1 MKKFS
6 EFVCKN
12 KIIILI
18 VSLLLIIPSI
28 YGMYKTR
35 VNYDILIYLPDDIET
50 VKGQNILTSDFK
62 MGSYSTII
70 AEGAS
75 SKDILK
81 FEEKVRNIEGVN
93 KVVSAIDVTGLSLPL
108 EFLPS
113 EMTKKLKNGDSTLI
127 LVTFD
132 DTISSDRTLDAV
144 SQIREDASG
153 MFHIGGMSSI
163 VLDTMKVSDEEVVMY
178 VIIAVVCCLAVL
190 MISLDSYI
198 APFLLLV
205 NIGLAILYNMGTNII
220 FGEIS
225 YITKAI
231 SAVLQLGVT
240 MDFSI
245 FLYHRYLSF
254 KNKYKTKEEAMENAI
269 CDTIVSVV
277 GSSLTTVA
285 GFLALCTMMLT
296 LGKDIGLVMA
306 KGVIFG
312 VISVVTVFPAILL
325 TFDNLIEKTSHKVIL
340 PKFEGLNKFIVKN
353 YKIIFAIF
361 LILIIPAWYGNK
373 NTEVYYNLDKTL
385 PRDLESSIAN
395 SKLKET
401 FNIVSPEI
409 ILVNKDLKSG
419 DFEKMTNEISN
430 IEGIDLVLSS
440 SMIDSL
446 GIPKEMLGDEVTSIF
461 ENDNYQLVLVNS
473 VYATATNELNSQ
485 IDELNT
491 IVKKYDENAIIA
503 GEGPL
508 MKDMVEISNQDF
520 NNVNYSSIALV
531 FIIMIIVLKSAS
543 LPVLLVCAIEFA
555 IFINMGLSFYTNVTI
570 PFVSSIV
577 IGTIQLGATID
588 YAILMTTKYL
598 EKRKEGKDPKESIK
612 YSLDNSVSSIIVSG
626 LCLFAATF
634 GVGMYSRLEMISSI
648 CNLIG
653 RGALISMVV
662 VIFVIPTLLLIFDKI
677 ICKTTSGFGKEVNM
691 KNKVKKSLAVFA
703 IGVLTLGSTTV
714 MASTKN
720 ETVYARLSKDGK
732 VNKILVNE
740 HIYSDE
746 KTIKDMSDLKNIMNI
761 SGDED
766 FTIDGNNITWNG
778 NNIFYQGET
787 DKSLPVEVEITY
799 KLNGEEISKDEL
811 KGKSGKVE
819 ITLSF
824 KNNDSH
830 TVNVNGKSTTMY
842 TPFVVTMG
850 TILPVKGN
858 DNFTI
863 TNGKVVNNGVNNIA
877 LALATPNLDES
888 LGLSELSSMNN
899 ITISYETSSFKES
912 TIYLVVTPKIID
924 KEDLKVFDNL
934 DSLYSSISYL
944 SSSSTKLVNGSKTLS
959 DGMNAYNQKIVE
971 LANNISTLKLG
982 TNLLAQKY
990 GIINS
995 GIEELG
1001 ATFNDVNSLLAKV
1014 ASLNSEITS
1023 LNTKFSNITSQSGN
1037 LTSIVTGTQE
1047 MLTNHIKTLMQIA
1060 NTTQDENTKNSILQE
1075 VASLQKQLQELN
1087 LASLTS
1093 QVTDLNNS
1101 VIELNKEV
1109 TALTKKYEN
1118 EVSKLPA
1125 MSSKVEELVEGSDEF
1140 NSKINELNQ
1149 KVTYLDSV
1157 ISGTLVGKTEEL
1169 ANGSKDL
1176 YTNLSKFD
1184 VEGIQKMSYYI
1195 NGKVKGL
1202 TTKLEKLVELGDNY
1216 ETFTMKDKDTKGETK
1231 FIIVI
1236 E

>member
-198 APFLLLV
+198 APFLLLA

-254 KNKYKTKEEAMENAI
+254 KKKYKTKEEAMENAI

-385 PRDLESSIAN
+385 PRDS
-395 SKLKET
+395 
-401 FNIVSPEI
+401 
-409 ILVNKDLKSG
+409 
-419 DFEKMTNEISN
+419 
-430 IEGIDLVLSS
+430 
-440 SMIDSL
+440 
-446 GIPKEMLGDEVTSIF
+446 
-461 ENDNYQLVLVNS
+461 
-473 VYATATNELNSQ
+473 
-485 IDELNT
+485 
-491 IVKKYDENAIIA
+491 
-503 GEGPL
+503 
-508 MKDMVEISNQDF
+508 
-520 NNVNYSSIALV
+520 
-531 FIIMIIVLKSAS
+531 
-543 LPVLLVCAIEFA
+543 
-555 IFINMGLSFYTNVTI
+555 
-570 PFVSSIV
+570 
-577 IGTIQLGATID
+577 
-588 YAILMTTKYL
+588 
-598 EKRKEGKDPKESIK
+598 
-612 YSLDNSVSSIIVSG
+612 
-626 LCLFAATF
+626 
-634 GVGMYSRLEMISSI
+634 
-648 CNLIG
+648 
-653 RGALISMVV
+653 
-662 VIFVIPTLLLIFDKI
+662 
-677 ICKTTSGFGKEVNM
+677 
-691 KNKVKKSLAVFA
+691 
-703 IGVLTLGSTTV
+703 
-714 MASTKN
+714 
-720 ETVYARLSKDGK
+720 
-732 VNKILVNE
+732 
-740 HIYSDE
+740 
-746 KTIKDMSDLKNIMNI
+746 
-761 SGDED
+761 
-766 FTIDGNNITWNG
+766 
-778 NNIFYQGET
+778 
-787 DKSLPVEVEITY
+787 
-799 KLNGEEISKDEL
+799 
-811 KGKSGKVE
+811 
-819 ITLSF
+819 
-824 KNNDSH
+824 
-830 TVNVNGKSTTMY
+830 
-842 TPFVVTMG
+842 
-850 TILPVKGN
+850 
-858 DNFTI
+858 
-863 TNGKVVNNGVNNIA
+863 
-877 LALATPNLDES
+877 
-888 LGLSELSSMNN
+888 
-899 ITISYETSSFKES
+899 
-912 TIYLVVTPKIID
+912 
-924 KEDLKVFDNL
+924 
-934 DSLYSSISYL
+934 
-944 SSSSTKLVNGSKTLS
+944 
-959 DGMNAYNQKIVE
+959 
-971 LANNISTLKLG
+971 
-982 TNLLAQKY
+982 
-990 GIINS
+990 
-995 GIEELG
+995 
-1001 ATFNDVNSLLAKV
+1001 
-1014 ASLNSEITS
+1014 
-1023 LNTKFSNITSQSGN
+1023 
-1037 LTSIVTGTQE
+1037 
-1047 MLTNHIKTLMQIA
+1047 
-1060 NTTQDENTKNSILQE
+1060 
-1075 VASLQKQLQELN
+1075 
-1087 LASLTS
+1087 
-1093 QVTDLNNS
+1093 
-1101 VIELNKEV
+1101 
-1109 TALTKKYEN
+1109 
-1118 EVSKLPA
+1118 
-1125 MSSKVEELVEGSDEF
+1125 
-1140 NSKINELNQ
+1140 
-1149 KVTYLDSV
+1149 
-1157 ISGTLVGKTEEL
+1157 
-1169 ANGSKDL
+1169 
-1176 YTNLSKFD
+1176 
-1184 VEGIQKMSYYI
+1184 
-1195 NGKVKGL
+1195 
-1202 TTKLEKLVELGDNY
+1202 
-1216 ETFTMKDKDTKGETK
+1216 
-1231 FIIVI
+1231 
-1236 E
+1236 